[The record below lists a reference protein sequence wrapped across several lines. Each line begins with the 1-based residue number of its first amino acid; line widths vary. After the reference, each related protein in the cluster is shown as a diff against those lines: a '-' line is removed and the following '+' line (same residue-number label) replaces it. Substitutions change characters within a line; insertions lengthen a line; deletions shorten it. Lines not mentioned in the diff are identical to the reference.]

1 MLLSKKRVGRELW
14 YTNQKRNLSF
24 SGNFNF
30 QIQDQVAEGLESSPF
45 DKINGVYNLERD
57 RHVKQIVGP
66 TTKWVPPSLI
76 IFYFFQKKLSIY
88 LSKWKKWRRYKME
101 RILTRGRELSICSC
115 VSMGKQSGQ
124 PLLVVQTPFLFDAQI
139 KASSKEGFNL
149 MLTLLIK
156 FEASEGR

>member
-57 RHVKQIVGP
+57 RHVK
-66 TTKWVPPSLI
+66 
-76 IFYFFQKKLSIY
+76 
-88 LSKWKKWRRYKME
+88 
-101 RILTRGRELSICSC
+101 
-115 VSMGKQSGQ
+115 
-124 PLLVVQTPFLFDAQI
+124 
-139 KASSKEGFNL
+139 
-149 MLTLLIK
+149 
-156 FEASEGR
+156 